1 MMTSAIP
8 QSSKIL
14 VWRIYIY
21 DRESGSE
28 QPITMQ
34 NGTEDDARTLG
45 NRYIRVWNLKGAFIT
60 RIEPEVVET

>member
-1 MMTSAIP
+1 MMTSAV
-8 QSSKIL
+8 QQGSKIL

-21 DRESGSE
+21 DRESGCE

-45 NRYIRVWNLKGAFIT
+45 NRYIRV
-60 RIEPEVVET
+60 